1 MEEKI
6 REIIAT
12 FIKLPAEQ
20 IGPATP
26 IDRSAVR
33 SSIML
38 HRMYARLAEEGLVIK
53 NYTGIRVFGDLMR
66 APTADPDGPD
76 RSQPVPSGSQP
87 VPSGSQHVPS
97 RSQPVPSQIGPP
109 DSPLTLG
116 IDIEAIASLPRV
128 DDFRTEEFYK
138 MNFTPGEIAYCILQ
152 SDPYASF
159 AGLFAAKEA
168 LIKSTGSIR
177 ETPFNQIEIGHSPIG
192 KPEYPG
198 FTISI
203 SHTDGMAVAVA
214 ARAAETGSPAQTPT
228 IPKAAAASWP
238 SWLALLLSLIAL
250 LVVLLH

>member
-12 FIKLPAEQ
+12 YIRLPAEQ

-53 NYTGIRVFGDLMR
+53 NYTGIRVFGDLLR
-66 APTADPDGPD
+66 EPAADPDGPA
-76 RSQPVPSGSQP
+76 RSQPVPS
-87 VPSGSQHVPS
+87 
-97 RSQPVPSQIGPP
+97 RIGPP
-109 DSPLTLG
+109 DSSLTMG

-128 DDFRTEEFYK
+128 DDFRREAFYK
-138 MNFTPGEIAYCILQ
+138 MNFTAGEIAYCILQ
-152 SDPYASF
+152 PDPYASF

-177 ETPFNQIEIGHSPIG
+177 ETPFNQIEIGHSPVG

-214 ARAAETGSPAQTPT
+214 ARAAEIGSPAEPPT